1 MHSER
6 SGRPNVSIKHHK
18 PLLSVKD
25 FSFGYDPDKE
35 PILKD
40 LSLTIHQQE
49 TILLIGSS
57 GSGKSSLS
65 LCLNGL
71 YPEAVEGWVTGE
83 VKYNGTPL
91 TEFKNGEINKEIG
104 VVFQD
109 PESQF
114 CMVTVENELAF
125 TLENIK
131 TPREEMAG
139 KIDGIL
145 SAVGLTEEK
154 HRPIHE
160 LSGGNKQK
168 VALASVLLLNPTF
181 LILDEPTAN
190 LDPASRFEFI
200 QLIHSLKQERDF
212 ALFIIEHQL
221 DDWLPMVDRVIA
233 INRDGNIL
241 LEGKPE
247 DVFYNEAHKLKEEGI
262 HIPRIV
268 ETFLD
273 GYGGKIPETNRPL
286 SEEDLGSWMNSSGY
300 TMDPIPSDIQARDTT
315 ANGMSEVLSIRNV
328 SFSRGKKSILKGIN
342 LSLHEGELIAIV
354 GKNGA
359 GKSTLLQVMS
369 GILTPKTGDRL
380 LLNKR
385 YEAWSEHEM
394 RKVMGYVFQNPEHQ
408 FITDSV
414 YDEIAFGMKLN
425 GVNQDEIE
433 QNVNQLLGRFHLLSH
448 KWSNPFAL
456 SGGQKRRLS
465 VATML
470 EDTPSVL
477 LFDEPTFGQDAQTTK
492 ELMHMITTLQ
502 RHGTAIV
509 FVTHDMD
516 LVDTYCE
523 KVYVVNGGEVS
534 FSGTPDEL
542 WVRPEILHQAN
553 LRLPFRARIHQLQE
567 KLRPNEKKQGVVR
580 AHANIH

>member
-1 MHSER
+1 M
-6 SGRPNVSIKHHK
+6 SIKHHK
-18 PLLSVKD
+18 PLISVEN
-25 FSFGYDPDKE
+25 FSFGYDNDKE
-35 PILKD
+35 PLLKN
-40 LSLTIHQQE
+40 LTLMIHQQE
-49 TILLIGSS
+49 NILLIGPS

-71 YPEAVEGWVTGE
+71 YPEAVEGYAKGE
-83 VKYNGTPL
+83 IFYNGTPL
-91 TEFKNGEINKEIG
+91 SHFKKGEINKEIG

-125 TLENIK
+125 TLENIHA
-131 TPREEMAG
+131 PREEMTG
-139 KIDGIL
+139 KIDAIL
-145 SAVGLTEEK
+145 NAVGLIEEK

-168 VALASVLLLNPTF
+168 VALASVLLLNPRL

-200 QLIHSLKQERDF
+200 ELIHSLKRERGF
-212 ALFIIEHQL
+212 ALFIIDHQV
-221 DDWLPMVDRVIA
+221 DDWLPMVDRVMA
-233 INRDGNIL
+233 INRDGSIF
-241 LEGKPE
+241 LEGSPE
-247 DVFYNEAHKLKEEGI
+247 DVFYNEAEKLKEQGI

-268 ETFLD
+268 ETVLEAH
-273 GYGGKIPETNRPL
+273 GGKVPEANRPL
-286 SEEDLGSWMNSSGY
+286 TEENLGLWINS
-300 TMDPIPSDIQARDTT
+300 
-315 ANGMSEVLSIRNV
+315 NGHTLKSNDRKVQTGGKSEVLSIRNV
-328 SFSRGKKSILKGIN
+328 SFSRGKKSILKEMN
-342 LSLHEGELIAIV
+342 LSLYSGELIAIV

-369 GILTPKTGDRL
+369 GILTPKTGSLL
-380 LLNKR
+380 LLNKK

-408 FITDSV
+408 FITDTV
-414 YDEIAFGMKLN
+414 YDEMAFGMKLN
-425 GVNQDEIE
+425 RVNQDKIE
-433 QNVNQLLGRFHLLSH
+433 QNVNQLLKRFHLTSH

-477 LFDEPTFGQDAQTTK
+477 LFDEPTFGQDAQTTE
-492 ELMHMITTLQ
+492 ELMNMIQALQ
-502 RHGTAIV
+502 KQGTAIV

-516 LVDTYCE
+516 LVDKYCE
-523 KVYVVNGGEVS
+523 KVYVVNGGEMS
-534 FSGTPDEL
+534 FNGQPDEL
-542 WVRPEILHQAN
+542 WERPEILDEAK
-553 LRLPFRARIHQLQE
+553 LRLPFRVRVNQL
-567 KLRPNEKKQGVVR
+567 LGNPNRNEKKRGVVR

>member
-1 MHSER
+1 MRLER
-6 SGRPNVSIKHHK
+6 SGSQNVSIKHHK
-18 PLLSVKD
+18 PLISVEN
-25 FSFGYDPDKE
+25 FSFGYDSDKE

-49 TILLIGSS
+49 TILFIGPS

-71 YPEAVEGWVTGE
+71 YPEALEGWAKGE
-83 VKYNGTPL
+83 IFYKGTL
-91 TEFKNGEINKEIG
+91 LSHFKKGEINKEIG

-131 TPREEMAG
+131 TPREEMPD
-139 KIDGIL
+139 KIDAIL
-145 SAVGLTEEK
+145 SAVGLTDEK
-154 HRPIHE
+154 YRPIHE
-160 LSGGNKQK
+160 LSGGKKQK
-168 VALASVLLLNPTF
+168 VALASVLLLNPTL

-190 LDPASRFEFI
+190 LDPASRYEFI
-200 QLIHSLKQERDF
+200 ELIHSLKKEQNF
-212 ALFIIEHQL
+212 ALFIIDHQL

-233 INRDGNIL
+233 INRNGNIL
-241 LEGKPE
+241 LEGTPQ
-247 DVFYNEAHKLKEEGI
+247 DVFYNETKKLTDEGI

-268 ETFLD
+268 ETVLD
-273 GYGGKIPETNRPL
+273 LQEGKVLDTCRPL
-286 SEEDLGSWMNSSGY
+286 SEENLAAWMSSTGK
-300 TMDPIPSDIQARDTT
+300 TMNPIGGTIQETYQG
-315 ANGMSEVLSIRNV
+315 ANEKNEVLSISNV
-328 SFSRGKKSILKGIN
+328 SFSRGKQSILKRIN
-342 LSLHEGELIAIV
+342 LSLKPGELIAIV
-354 GKNGA
+354 GENGA

-369 GILTPKTGDRL
+369 GILMPEKGSRL
-380 LLNKR
+380 LLNKK
-385 YEAWSEHEM
+385 YEVWPEHEM

-408 FITDSV
+408 FITDTV

-425 GVNQDEIE
+425 HVNQDKIE
-433 QNVNQLLGRFHLLSH
+433 QNVTQLLQRFHLTTH

-477 LFDEPTFGQDAQTTK
+477 LFDEPTFGQDAQTTE
-492 ELMHMITTLQ
+492 ELMQMIQTLQ
-502 RHGTAIV
+502 KQGTAIV

-516 LVDTYCE
+516 LVDKYCE
-523 KVYVVNGGEVS
+523 KVYVVNKGEWS
-534 FSGTPDEL
+534 FNGQPEEL
-542 WVRPEILHQAN
+542 WKRPEIVQEAK
-553 LRLPFRARIHQLQE
+553 LRLPFRVRINQSLE
-567 KLRPNEKKQGVVR
+567 NLYPNEKKQGDEQ
-580 AHANIH
+580 AHAYIH

>member
-1 MHSER
+1 M
-6 SGRPNVSIKHHK
+6 SIKHHR
-18 PLLSVKD
+18 PLLSVEN

-35 PILKD
+35 PLLKD
-40 LSLTIHQQE
+40 LTLTIHQQE
-49 TILLIGSS
+49 TILFIGPS
-57 GSGKSSLS
+57 GSGKSSFS

-71 YPEAVEGWVTGE
+71 YPEAVEGWAKGE
-83 VKYNGTPL
+83 MIYNGRSL
-91 TEFKNGEINKEIG
+91 SHFKKGEINKEIG

-131 TPREEMAG
+131 TPREEMAE
-139 KIDGIL
+139 KIDAIL
-145 SAVGLTEEK
+145 SAVGLAEEK

-168 VALASVLLLNPTF
+168 VALASVLLLNPKL

-233 INRDGNIL
+233 MNRHGNIL

-247 DVFYNEAHKLKEEGI
+247 DVFYNQVEKLKKEGI
-262 HIPRIV
+262 HLPRIV
-268 ETFLD
+268 ETVLEAHE
-273 GYGGKIPETNRPL
+273 GKVLETNRPL
-286 SEEDLGSWMNSSGY
+286 SEGDLVPWINSNDHMMN
-300 TMDPIPSDIQARDTT
+300 PITREIQTCDLW
-315 ANGMSEVLSIRNV
+315 ANEKSEVLSIKNV
-328 SFSRGKKSILKGIN
+328 SFSRGKKSILKEMN
-342 LSLHEGELIAIV
+342 LSLYSGELVAIV
-354 GKNGA
+354 GRNGA
-359 GKSTLLQVMS
+359 GKSTLLQLIS
-369 GILTPKTGDRL
+369 GILSPKTGSRL
-380 LLNKR
+380 LLNKK
-385 YEAWSEHEM
+385 YEAWSEHDM

-408 FITDSV
+408 FITDTV

-425 GVNQDEIE
+425 GVSQDKIE
-433 QNVNQLLGRFHLLSH
+433 QNVNQLLERFHLTSH

-492 ELMHMITTLQ
+492 ELMQMIQTLQ
-502 RHGTAIV
+502 RQGTAIV

-534 FSGTPDEL
+534 FNGKPDEL
-542 WVRPEILHQAN
+542 WQKPEILHEAK
-553 LRLPFRARIHQLQE
+553 LRLPFRVRINQLLENLHQN
-567 KLRPNEKKQGVVR
+567 KKKQGVVR

>member
-1 MHSER
+1 M
-6 SGRPNVSIKHHK
+6 
-18 PLLSVKD
+18 
-25 FSFGYDPDKE
+25 
-35 PILKD
+35 
-40 LSLTIHQQE
+40 
-49 TILLIGSS
+49 
-57 GSGKSSLS
+57 
-65 LCLNGL
+65 
-71 YPEAVEGWVTGE
+71 
-83 VKYNGTPL
+83 YNGTPL
-91 TEFKNGEINKEIG
+91 SHFKKGEINKEIG

-125 TLENIK
+125 TLENMK
-131 TPREEMAG
+131 TPREEMTG
-139 KIDGIL
+139 KIDDML

-154 HRPIHE
+154 HRAIHE

-168 VALASVLLLNPTF
+168 VALASVLLLNPTL

-190 LDPASRFEFI
+190 LDPVSRLEFI
-200 QLIHSLKQERDF
+200 ELIYSLKQERGF
-212 ALFIIEHQL
+212 ALFIIDHQL
-221 DDWLPMVDRVIA
+221 DDWLPLMDRVIA
-233 INRDGNIL
+233 INRRGNIL

-247 DVFYNEAHKLKEEGI
+247 DVFYNEAEKLKEEGI

-268 ETFLD
+268 ETVLD
-273 GYGGKIPETNRPL
+273 RQEGKVPETYRPL
-286 SEEDLGSWMNSSGY
+286 SEADLGSWMNVTGQMTSLISEKIQPFDSG
-300 TMDPIPSDIQARDTT
+300 
-315 ANGMSEVLSIRNV
+315 ANEVSEVLSIRNI
-328 SFSRGKKSILKGIN
+328 SFSRGKQSILKGID
-342 LSLHEGELIAIV
+342 LSLQSGELIAIV

-369 GILTPKTGDRL
+369 GILAPKTGSRL
-380 LLNKR
+380 LLNKQ

-408 FITDSV
+408 FITDTV
-414 YDEIAFGMKLN
+414 YEEIAFGMKIN
-425 GVNQDEIE
+425 GVNQDKIE
-433 QNVNQLLGRFHLLSH
+433 QNVNQLLKRFRLTSH

-477 LFDEPTFGQDAQTTK
+477 LFDEPTFGQDAQTTE
-492 ELMHMITTLQ
+492 ELMQMIQTLQ
-502 RHGTAIV
+502 RQGTAIV

-523 KVYVVNGGEVS
+523 KVYVVYGGEVS
-534 FSGTPDEL
+534 FSGKPDEL
-542 WVRPEILHQAN
+542 WERPEILHHAK
-553 LRLPFRARIHQLQE
+553 LRLPFRVRINRLLENLH
-567 KLRPNEKKQGVVR
+567 PNEKKQGGVR